1 MKSGISANSD
11 SIITGNTCNLNGH
24 LAGDGAG
31 IRVAGVDNRID
42 SNNVT
47 DNDCG
52 IEVESPDNLIIR
64 NSASGNTINYT
75 IAINNRV
82 GEIVS
87 APDSGNISGDTGGMG
102 VGSTDPW
109 ANFSF

>member
-1 MKSGISANSD
+1 M
-11 SIITGNTCNLNGH
+11 
-24 LAGDGAG
+24 AGW
-31 IRVAGVDNRID
+31 DNRID

-47 DNDCG
+47 DNDRG
-52 IEVESPDNLIIR
+52 IEVESSGNLIIR
-64 NSASGNTINYT
+64 NSASGNAINYT
-75 IAINNRV
+75 IVLNNRV

-87 APDSGNISGDTGGMG
+87 APDSGNISGDTGGVG

>member
-1 MKSGISANSD
+1 MNGIAASSD
-11 SIITGNTCNLNGH
+11 SKITGNTCNKNGH
-24 LAGDGAG
+24 LTGDGAG
-31 IRVAGVDNRID
+31 IRVAGWDNRID

-47 DNDCG
+47 DNDRG
-52 IEVESPDNLIIR
+52 IEVESSGNLIIR
-64 NSASGNTINYT
+64 NSASGNAINYT
-75 IAINNRV
+75 IVLNNRV

-87 APDSGNISGDTGGMG
+87 APDSGNISGDTGGVG